1 MIGVPLF
8 TLWCL
13 NTHGIMTLTDDSGML
28 CHGIPGPINDSKR

>member
-13 NTHGIMTLTDDSGML
+13 NTHGIMTLTDDSIML
-28 CHGIPGPINDSKR
+28 YHGIPGLTNGSKR